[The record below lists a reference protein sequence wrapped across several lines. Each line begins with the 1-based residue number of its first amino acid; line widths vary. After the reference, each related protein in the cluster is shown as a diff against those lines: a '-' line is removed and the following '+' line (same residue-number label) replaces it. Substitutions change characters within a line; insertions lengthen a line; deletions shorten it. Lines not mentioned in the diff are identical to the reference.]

1 MMGET
6 RRYPGGGS
14 MSVEEIEHE
23 LGVLRADEEGQPGL
37 RASVLNLVVV
47 TDDDN
52 AERVT
57 EEVAQLAG
65 RYPSR
70 AILLISDPD
79 EPEPALDVRLSV
91 FCDARGGEGNRV
103 CAEQITVH
111 ADGVTAGHLE
121 SIAGPLLIPDLPVF
135 LLYPH
140 GFNPSSPELSGMA
153 RLADRVIVDSAASE
167 GSASEEP
174 GGCLRAVEGMLREE
188 DAPAF
193 GDLQW
198 VALSPWR
205 SLLANLFEPRERAE
219 RLREVERVELR
230 HAPDGLCRALL
241 LAGWLADSLGWTPMS
256 ASDTEGGR
264 EVLFEAPGGGEVVVV
279 ISESTPPEED
289 LRWVRLYAEEWSFQ
303 VSRHREHADA
313 RTTVMRGGELLG
325 ERTVHLGT
333 LDLSVLVGEEL
344 HYRGRDTAYEG
355 ALRKATEVLEL

>member
-1 MMGET
+1 
-6 RRYPGGGS
+6 

-23 LGVLRADEEGQPGL
+23 LGSLRADGDGQPGL

-52 AERVT
+52 ADQVT
-57 EEVAQLAG
+57 DEVARLAG

-79 EPEPALDVRLSV
+79 EAEPALDVGLSV
-91 FCDARGGEGNRV
+91 FCDARGGQGSRV

-111 ADGVTAGHLE
+111 AGGATAGHLE

-140 GFNPSSPELSGMA
+140 GFDPESPELLGMA
-153 RLADRVIVDSAASE
+153 RISDRVIVDSAAAEHS
-167 GSASEEP
+167 
-174 GGCLRAVEGMLREE
+174 GGCLRAVAGMMERE

-205 SLLANLFEPRERAE
+205 SLLANLFEPPERAGM
-219 RLREVERVELR
+219 LREVERVELR
-230 HAPDGLCRALL
+230 HAPDGFCRAMLL
-241 LAGWLADSLGWTPMS
+241 VGWLADSLGWT
-256 ASDTEGGR
+256 ARRATETEEGR
-264 EVLFEAPGGGEVVVV
+264 ELGFERPDGGEVYVN
-279 ISESTPPEED
+279 ISGSAPPEPE
-289 LRWVRLYAEEWSFQ
+289 LRRVRLYAGDWSFQ
-303 VSRHREHADA
+303 VSRHVEQADA
-313 RTTVMRGGELLG
+313 RTTVMHGDQLVG

-344 HYRGRDTAYEG
+344 HYRGRDAAYEG
-355 ALRKATEVLEL
+355 ALRRAVEVLDL

>member
-1 MMGET
+1 MGET

-23 LGVLRADEEGQPGL
+23 LGMLRADEEGQPGL

-57 EEVAQLAG
+57 DEVTRLAG

-70 AILLISDPD
+70 AILLISDPE

-91 FCDARGGEGNRV
+91 FCDTRGGEKSRV

-111 ADGVTAGHLE
+111 AGGVTAGHLE

-140 GFNPSSPELSGMA
+140 GFDPASPELSGMT
-153 RLADRVIVDSAASE
+153 RLADRVIVDSAAAE
-167 GSASEEP
+167 RP
-174 GGCLRAVEGMLREE
+174 GGCLREVERMLREE

-205 SLLANLFEPRERAE
+205 SLLANLFEPPERTA

-241 LAGWLADSLGWTPMS
+241 LAGWLADSLGWTPRS

-264 EVLFEAPGGGEVVVV
+264 EVRFEAPGGREVVVA
-279 ISESTPPEED
+279 ISESAPPEED
-289 LRWVRLYAEEWSFQ
+289 LRRIRLYAGEWSFQ

-344 HYRGRDTAYEG
+344 RYRGRDTAYEG